1 MSLFPLVVKIVRILR
16 PFLFYGYNA
25 TILFYKQ
32 ILIQLIISY
41 DSSLELY
48 LFDFITFHYYFYN
61 VFFSIILFTY
71 KKKGKMEF
79 NETAKKRYDELEIQE
94 ADLKKEFEKKVADI
108 RTEKVALKRFL
119 ISVGVIEIKK
129 RGRRKKTAEASS

>member
-1 MSLFPLVVKIVRILR
+1 
-16 PFLFYGYNA
+16 
-25 TILFYKQ
+25 
-32 ILIQLIISY
+32 
-41 DSSLELY
+41 
-48 LFDFITFHYYFYN
+48 
-61 VFFSIILFTY
+61 
-71 KKKGKMEF
+71 MEF